1 MRNKFIWWIS
11 IKWYTNDLGSR
22 VSALSREFKSYAQG
36 VSTLSIIMLLIPITC
51 GNNGWRF
58 ARVSKV
64 PNKSNGVKGLEI
76 SVSILIDASCTTPLS
91 SASPCQPSKTYTNF
105 IWWLVL
111 FLSTSTT
118 ALCMMRRNGHYL
130 DKWLNWALIEICS
143 SPTAIL
149 WSKTDW
155 YKIR

>member
-1 MRNKFIWWIS
+1 MNINQVIY
-11 IKWYTNDLGSR
+11 KWSR
-22 VSALSREFKSYAQG
+22 VKSFSSLKG
-36 VSTLSIIMLLIPITC
+36 VQVICTGGKHVVNLIPITC

-64 PNKSNGVKGLEI
+64 PNKSNGVKRLEI

-118 ALCMMRRNGHYL
+118 ALCMMRRNGYYL

-143 SPTAIL
+143 SPAAIL
-149 WSKTDW
+149 WSKLIV
-155 YKIR
+155 IRLDK